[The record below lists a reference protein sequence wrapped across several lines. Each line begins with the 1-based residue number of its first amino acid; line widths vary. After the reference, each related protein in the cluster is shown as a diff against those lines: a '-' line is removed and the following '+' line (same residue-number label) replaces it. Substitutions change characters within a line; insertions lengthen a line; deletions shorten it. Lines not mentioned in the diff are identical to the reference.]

1 LLEIHGDLGG
11 GGPGR
16 RWRLGV
22 LNKSAVV
29 LITAFWEAY
38 CEDIAAEGLAHFT
51 RHAKG
56 ANDLPEALRRLVAKE
71 LEADPHELAVWRL
84 AGDGWR
90 GVLSSRL
97 ESLRQ
102 ERNRRLN
109 TPKAEQIDEL
119 FERALGIARMSRA
132 WYWAGMSANNAAEK
146 LDRYVTLRGEIAH
159 RGTPVRSV
167 PKNQVVDYY
176 THVKR
181 LVAKTDQRVNKL
193 VISATKQELG

>member
-1 LLEIHGDLGG
+1 
-11 GGPGR
+11 
-16 RWRLGV
+16 
-22 LNKSAVV
+22 
-29 LITAFWEAY
+29 
-38 CEDIAAEGLAHFT
+38 
-51 RHAKG
+51 
-56 ANDLPEALRRLVAKE
+56 
-71 LEADPHELAVWRL
+71 
-84 AGDGWR
+84 
-90 GVLSSRL
+90 
-97 ESLRQ
+97 
-102 ERNRRLN
+102 
-109 TPKAEQIDEL
+109 
-119 FERALGIARMSRA
+119 MSRA